1 VAREETQQVV
11 AEAGQQAKQLL
22 RRTEQEVSDQAGAQ
36 QRRLAAGLHAVG
48 EELASMAKGS
58 ATNGAATISSGR
70 LPTVLMRW
78 ALGSR
83 TGPERCPGGHQ
94 RLRTTVAGG
103 IPGCCRRSWPPR
115 RAADPR
121 RQGRREYG
129 QHLGEA
135 ARSRT
140 GADDL

>member
-1 VAREETQQVV
+1 
-11 AEAGQQAKQLL
+11 
-22 RRTEQEVSDQAGAQ
+22 VSDQAGAQ

-58 ATNGAATISSGR
+58 ATNGAATDLVRQAADRSH
-70 LPTVLMRW
+70 
-78 ALGSR
+78 ALGSWFEDWTRALSWR
-83 TGPERCPGGHQ
+83 TSETSHDGGRWHSW
-94 RLRTTVAGG
+94 
-103 IPGCCRRSWPPR
+103 CCRRSWPPR